1 MKRVRAAPQIGQRG
15 ASSWCGGQHKPAG
28 KRCARGLDQELALT
42 RTKSRMGQQPR
53 RSLRGK
59 CEHRDGVAPDVGECD
74 IVEKDGPIV
83 TWGAGA
89 ASEAAPALARVTAVA
104 TLRQHRGKKKGAGI
118 GRAQKVPK
126 EEDENTERD
135 RPMPSPLILQERCQE
150 PPRPKSTSYGI
161 VPVLE
166 VS

>member
-1 MKRVRAAPQIGQRG
+1 MVQAHGAEVSTSPQGNVARADWTR
-15 ASSWCGGQHKPAG
+15 SWCSRAPRAG
-28 KRCARGLDQELALT
+28 WASNR
-42 RTKSRMGQQPR
+42 
-53 RSLRGK
+53 
-59 CEHRDGVAPDVGECD
+59 GVAFEANASTATASPLTLASD

-150 PPRPKSTSYGI
+150 PVRPKSTSYGI